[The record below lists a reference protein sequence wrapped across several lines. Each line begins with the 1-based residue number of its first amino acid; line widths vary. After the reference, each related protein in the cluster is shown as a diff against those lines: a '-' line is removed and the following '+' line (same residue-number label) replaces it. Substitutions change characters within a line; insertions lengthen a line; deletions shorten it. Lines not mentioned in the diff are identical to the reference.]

1 MSNQAVIYSY
11 DGNPP
16 QLAIDG
22 GGGSGGLTGVNVGAG
37 LTKTGPI
44 SNPTINLGFT
54 QANQLLAGAGAN
66 QGAVLNP
73 GSNFDFLRINGSG
86 NLEWHPISAGG
97 VVAVTAQPT
106 NVGYVNNTNVSTPAI
121 GLAFPSGDKGA
132 IPASNGTLNQG
143 TFIPGPSSAQNN
155 YVLTADNMATGGAS
169 WQHVSTGAAP
179 VQAPLTYVPVA
190 GTPTLSIGF
199 ASTAGKGQIPVGI
212 NDPVGGLGTLTPSVN
227 SLSAGL
233 VLTIDDDPTN
243 TTGIKWKA
251 LSGPSGS
258 ISAIPPLKDT
268 FTSPNNTISIDF
280 TDQVQGE
287 IPYGTGTAETGALLA
302 PPTGSGAIG
311 KVLTYTG
318 VTPGQPAI
326 GWTTPPQPAGGDTII
341 LHSNS
346 ASNTVPVPTDKD
358 TKLVLVAEEL
368 AASWSKLQSTL
379 PQGINYAPECI
390 IRSNNNTG
398 NREFLA
404 VSYDSGPQGRVCDLY
419 NMSVSPVTLIGT
431 FSFETPGG
439 SVADDA
445 QILCYCNGDDPYSAT
460 NFWAGSDLED
470 QIVIGGKF
478 NKFKQVFPAGPD
490 LTPYGICILGNIT
503 APNPP
508 IGYTYQ
514 DGPEI
519 YYGLTNANNPVSDT
533 TATVSTI
540 TAFPAGAMAGLSIVP
555 QQPLQFPGFVC
566 GGTFDT
572 LYHVDQNGDP
582 ANITGFCAMAVFY
595 TNPSPS
601 PIGIWAPL
609 ADVIQLG
616 WFINN
621 APYSPSAGCQC
632 EVSVITFAPNY
643 NRMWLGGDVMVR
655 YVVNGTNGLLEND
668 FPSGNSSGFAVYSS
682 EGLILGG
689 NAWNLNSS
697 NTVYPP
703 FDMNNSYDIKFSSA
717 LAGHLICVGSQSA
730 IVDVTT
736 DPINYTWT
744 KLGDIGMST
753 PIVAGW
759 DPDVKGYY
767 NSILINQSVNQPSG
781 PAITGDWVVWIQNQN
796 QTQYVGYLTTT
807 GGTTVQEL
815 LPAPTGVIAPFTDS
829 ILGAYGLQRIP
840 NFLLIAGLIGEYQY
854 DPATHPNITFTT
866 TGTPPMTWKD
876 PAGTP
881 GLTNAIFSTPYNSQ
895 SYIASTDLK
904 SWIQIGMNSPNLSY
918 S

>member
-1 MSNQAVIYSY
+1 MSNQAIIYSY

-22 GGGSGGLTGVNVGAG
+22 GGGGGGLTGVNVGAG

-54 QANQLLAGAGAN
+54 GANQLLAGAGNN

-97 VVAVTAQPT
+97 VVAVTAQPN

-121 GLAFPSGDKGA
+121 GLAFPAGDKGA
-132 IPASNGTLNQG
+132 IPASTGTVNQG
-143 TFIPGPSSAQNN
+143 TFIAGPTAAQNN
-155 YVLTADNMATGGAS
+155 YVLTADNMAAGGAS

-179 VQAPLTYVPVA
+179 VQAPLTYISVA
-190 GTPTLSIGF
+190 GTPTLSVGF
-199 ASTAGKGQIPVGI
+199 ASNAGKGQIPVGI
-212 NDPVGGLGTLTPSVN
+212 NDPVGGLGTLTPDVN
-227 SLSAGL
+227 ALQAGL

-258 ISAIPPLKDT
+258 ISATAPLKDT
-268 FTSPNNTISIDF
+268 FSSPNNTISIDF
-280 TDQVQGE
+280 TDQIQGE
-287 IPYGTGTAETGALLA
+287 IPYGIGTAETGALLA
-302 PPTGSGAIG
+302 PPTGSGAVG

-318 VTPGQPAI
+318 IQSGQPAI

-341 LHSNS
+341 LHSSEAANV
-346 ASNTVPVPTDKD
+346 VPKPTDKD
-358 TKLVLVAEEL
+358 TKLVIVAEEL
-368 AASWSKLQSTL
+368 AASWDKLQSVL
-379 PQGINYAPECI
+379 PAGINYAPECL

-404 VSYDSGPQGRVCDLY
+404 VSYDTGPTGRVCDLY
-419 NMSVSPVTLIGT
+419 NMTPSTAVLIGT

-445 QILCYCNGDDPYSAT
+445 RILCYCNGDDPYSST
-460 NFWAGSDLED
+460 NFWAATPGISD
-470 QIVIGGKF
+470 QIIIGGKF
-478 NKFKQVFPAGPD
+478 NKFKQVYPTGPD
-490 LTPYGICILGNIT
+490 IFPMGICKLGNVT
-503 APNPP
+503 AADPAV
-508 IGYTYQ
+508 GYVSQ
-514 DGPEI
+514 NGLEI
-519 YYGLTNANNPVSDT
+519 WYGLTNGPNPTTDT
-533 TATVSTI
+533 TGTVATI
-540 TAFPAGAMAGLSIVP
+540 TAFPQGAMAGLSAVP
-555 QQPLQFPGFVC
+555 QNPLQNPGFVC

-572 LYHVDQNGDP
+572 LRHDDGTGNPD
-582 ANITGFCAMAVFY
+582 NITGYCGMAVYY
-595 TNPSPS
+595 TPTV
-601 PIGIWAPL
+601 GLDGWAPV

-616 WFINN
+616 WKINN
-621 APYSPSAGCQC
+621 GPYDPSAGCQC
-632 EVSVITFAPNY
+632 EVSVITFAPDY
-643 NRMWLGGDVMVR
+643 NRMWLGGEPFVW
-655 YVVNGTNGLLEND
+655 YVVNGTGGLVDNT
-668 FPSGNSSGFAVYSS
+668 FPSGNSTGFVVYDSN
-682 EGLILGG
+682 GLILGG
-689 NAWNLNSS
+689 NAWALNSS
-697 NTVYPP
+697 SAVYPP
-703 FDMNNSYDIKFSSA
+703 FNMNGCRDIKISSA
-717 LAGHLICVGSQSA
+717 LAGHLICVGDQSA

-736 DPINYTWT
+736 DPINYSWT
-744 KLGDIGMST
+744 QVGDAGAST

-759 DPDVKGYY
+759 DPDVRGYY

-781 PAITGDWVVWIQNQN
+781 PAIVGDWVVWIQDQN
-796 QTQYVGYLTTT
+796 QTQYVGYLTTAT
-807 GGTTVQEL
+807 GTAVQEL
-815 LPAPTGVIAPFTDS
+815 LPAPTGVIAPFVDG

-840 NFLLIAGLIGEYQY
+840 NFLLIAGLIGEYEY

-866 TGTPPMTWKD
+866 TPPMTWKD
-876 PAGTP
+876 PSGTP
-881 GLTNAIFSTPYNSQ
+881 GHTNAIFSTPYNSQ

>member
-1 MSNQAVIYSY
+1 MSNQAIIYSY

-37 LTKTGPI
+37 LTKTGPL

-54 QANQLLAGAGAN
+54 APNQLLAGAGVN

-97 VVAVTAQPT
+97 VVAVTAQPN

-121 GLAFPSGDKGA
+121 GVAFPAGDKGA
-132 IPASNGTLNQG
+132 IPASTGTVNQG

-155 YVLTADNMATGGAS
+155 YVLTADNMAAGGAS

-179 VQAPLTYVPVA
+179 VQAPLAYVPVA

-212 NDPVGGLGTLTPSVN
+212 NDPVGGIGALTPSVN
-227 SLSAGL
+227 AIPAGY
-233 VLTIDDDPTN
+233 VLTIDDDALN

-258 ISAIPPLKDT
+258 ISAVPPLKDT

-287 IPYGTGTAETGALLA
+287 IPYGTGTVETGALLA

-311 KVLTYTG
+311 KVLTYNG

-326 GWTTPPQPAGGDTII
+326 GWTTPVQPVGGDTII
-341 LHSNS
+341 LHS
-346 ASNTVPVPTDKD
+346 SNAANIVPTPTDKD

-368 AASWSKLQSTL
+368 AASWDKLQSIL
-379 PQGINYAPECI
+379 PSGVNYAPELLI
-390 IRSNNNTG
+390 KSNTNTG
-398 NREFLA
+398 NLEFLA
-404 VSYDSGPQGRVCDLY
+404 VSYDSGPNGRVCDLY
-419 NMSVSPVTLIGT
+419 NMNSTPAVLIGT

-439 SVADDA
+439 SVADEA
-445 QILCYCNGDDPYSAT
+445 QLLCFCNGDDPYSAT
-460 NFWAGSDLED
+460 NFWASSLGISD
-470 QIVIGGKF
+470 QIIIGGKF

-490 LTPYGICILGNIT
+490 IFPMGICKLGNVT
-503 APNPP
+503 APNPAVNYVSEN
-508 IGYTYQ
+508 GL
-514 DGPEI
+514 EI
-519 YYGLTNANNPVSDT
+519 YYGLTNKNDPVNDT
-533 TATVSTI
+533 TAKVSTI
-540 TAFPAGAMAGLSIVP
+540 TAFPAGAMAGLNIVP
-555 QQPLQFPGFVC
+555 QQPLQYAGFVC

-572 LYHVDQNGDP
+572 LRHDDGTGAPD
-582 ANITGFCAMAVFY
+582 NITGYCAMAVY
-595 TNPSPS
+595 YAPSAALDN
-601 PIGIWAPL
+601 WAPV

-616 WFINN
+616 WKVNN
-621 APYSPSAGCQC
+621 GPFNPAAGCQC
-632 EVSVITFAPNY
+632 EVSCITFDTTY
-643 NRMWLGGDVMVR
+643 NRMWLGGDVLGW
-655 YVVNGTNGLLEND
+655 YVVNGTNGLVDNN
-668 FPSGNSSGFAVYSS
+668 FPSGNSAGFAVYSS
-682 EGLILGG
+682 DGLIIGG
-689 NAWNLNSS
+689 NAWALNSS
-697 NTVYPP
+697 AAVYPP
-703 FDMNNSYDIKFSSA
+703 FNMNTSYDIKLSSA
-717 LAGHLICVGSQSA
+717 LAGHLICAGQQSA

-736 DPINYTWT
+736 DPINYAWT
-744 KLGDIGMST
+744 QLGDAGAST

-759 DPDVKGYY
+759 DPQVQGYY

-781 PAITGDWVVWIQNQN
+781 PAIVGDWCVWIG
-796 QTQYVGYLTTT
+796 TGVTKEQYVGYLTTAT
-807 GGTTVQEL
+807 GTAVQEL
-815 LPAPTGVIAPFTDS
+815 LPAPTGVTAPFTDG

-840 NFLLIAGLIGEYQY
+840 NFLLLAGTIGEYEY

-866 TGTPPMTWKD
+866 TPPMTWKD

-881 GLTNAIFSTPYNSQ
+881 SLTNAIFSTPYNSQ